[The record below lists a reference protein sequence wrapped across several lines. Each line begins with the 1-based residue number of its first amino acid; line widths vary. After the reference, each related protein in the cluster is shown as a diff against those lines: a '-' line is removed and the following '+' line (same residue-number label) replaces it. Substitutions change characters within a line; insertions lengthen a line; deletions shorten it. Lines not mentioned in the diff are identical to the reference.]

1 MNRLEQEKAHSGQ
14 LIDGGGTPGW
24 GNQDG
29 QGVIMRFSKTSA
41 KNEVF
46 DFAAQKL
53 RRLNLLSMIA
63 SLVPKLL
70 SLSFVLFVFG
80 SVGCSESELI
90 LDGDRIAII
99 TTDDIILANPAAL
112 VEGAGLPDV
121 SANLNAGHPGLTPGH
136 TGGNVKA
143 DLPFKKVWRT
153 SIGGAGNELTD
164 LAQPVIANGQVF
176 TVAPNGVVR
185 AFDIENGK
193 LNWQVTIETFSD
205 DPLPGIA
212 GGLAVS
218 SDKLFVHAGG
228 QNFAALAVKDGSPIW
243 SVTSLLP
250 VRGGPTIIGKDA
262 VVITNLDGNVLTYG
276 TRDGALIWQRAGLP
290 VNTVVYGAPSPAFS
304 GSQLAVA
311 GYGGDISLLDAG
323 SGQVIWSDSL
333 AAFSPRT
340 PLQGLGD
347 IRAHPVHD
355 GGVVFAVS
363 QAGQTA
369 AFNARSGLLLWDQP
383 IGGIEMPWLAGKSL
397 FLMTIDGR
405 LYALRRNDGVVRWV
419 AELPGALPK
428 GIVASEDIPRYVG
441 PVVVGGKVMVISQSG
456 TLFSFNADTGDG
468 GKAVR
473 VGSDVVTPP
482 QLGAEMMFVL
492 SNNGSL
498 AAFR

>member
-1 MNRLEQEKAHSGQ
+1 
-14 LIDGGGTPGW
+14 
-24 GNQDG
+24 
-29 QGVIMRFSKTSA
+29 MRFSKTLA
-41 KNEVF
+41 INEGFVF
-46 DFAAQKL
+46 AVQNL
-53 RRLNLLSMIA
+53 SWNNLLGMIS
-63 SLVPKLL
+63 SLVSKLM
-70 SLSFVLFVFG
+70 SLGFVLFVFG
-80 SVGCSESELI
+80 SAGCSESELV
-90 LDGDRIAII
+90 LDGDRIAIM
-99 TTDDIILANPAAL
+99 TTNDIVFPDPAAL
-112 VEGAGLPDV
+112 DEGAGLPDV
-121 SANLNAGHPGLTPGH
+121 IANLNAGHPGLTPGH

-153 SIGGAGNELTD
+153 SIGGEGNELTD

-176 TVAPNGVVR
+176 TVAPNGIVT

-193 LNWQVTIETFSD
+193 LNWQVTIEKFSD

-218 SDKLFVHAGG
+218 GDKLFVHAGG

-276 TRDGALIWQRAGLP
+276 TGDGALIWQRAGLP
-290 VNTVVYGAPSPAFS
+290 VNTIVYGAPSPAFS
-304 GSQLAVA
+304 SNQLAIA
-311 GYGGDISLLDAG
+311 GYGGDISLLEAN
-323 SGQVIWSDSL
+323 SGKVVWSDSL

-397 FLMTIDGR
+397 FLITIDGR
-405 LYALRRNDGVVRWV
+405 LYSLRRNDGVVRWV
-419 AELPGALPK
+419 VDLPGALPK

-441 PVVVGGKVMVISQSG
+441 PAVVEGKVMVISKSG
-456 TLFSFNADTGDG
+456 KLFSFNADTGDG
-468 GKAVR
+468 EKTQR
-473 VGSDVVTPP
+473 VGSVVVTPP
-482 QLGAEMMFVL
+482 QLGAGMMFVL

>member
-1 MNRLEQEKAHSGQ
+1 
-14 LIDGGGTPGW
+14 
-24 GNQDG
+24 
-29 QGVIMRFSKTSA
+29 MRFSKTLA
-41 KNEVF
+41 KNE
-46 DFAAQKL
+46 DFGFAVQNL
-53 RRLNLLSMIA
+53 RRNNLLSMVS
-63 SLVPKLL
+63 SLVSKLL
-70 SLSFVLFVFG
+70 SLGLVLFVFG
-80 SVGCSESELI
+80 SAGCSESELV

-99 TTDDIILANPAAL
+99 TTNDIVFPDPQAL

-121 SANLNAGHPGLTPGH
+121 VANLNAGHPGLTPGH

-153 SIGGAGNELTD
+153 SIGGEGNELTD

-176 TVAPNGVVR
+176 TVAPNGIVT
-185 AFDIENGK
+185 AFDMENGK

-218 SDKLFVHAGG
+218 GDKLFVHAGG

-276 TRDGALIWQRAGLP
+276 TGDGALIWQRAGLP
-290 VNTVVYGAPSPAFS
+290 VSTVVYGAPSPAFS
-304 GSQLAVA
+304 GNQLAIA
-311 GYGGDISLLDAG
+311 GYGGDISLLEAG

-340 PLQGLGD
+340 SLQGLGD

-369 AFNARSGLLLWDQP
+369 AFNARSGLLLWNQP
-383 IGGIEMPWLAGKSL
+383 IGGIEMPWLAGKSM

-405 LYALRRNDGVVRWV
+405 LYSLRRNDGVVRWV
-419 AELPGALPK
+419 VDLPGALPK

-441 PVVVGGKVMVISQSG
+441 PVVVEGKVMVISKSG
-456 TLFSFNADTGDG
+456 RLFSFNADAGDG
-468 GKAVR
+468 KETLR

-482 QLGAEMMFVL
+482 QLGAGMMFVL

>member
-1 MNRLEQEKAHSGQ
+1 MRLSTT
-14 LIDGGGTPGW
+14 L
-24 GNQDG
+24 
-29 QGVIMRFSKTSA
+29 A
-41 KNEVF
+41 KNE
-46 DFAAQKL
+46 DFRFAVQNFVWG
-53 RRLNLLSMIA
+53 NLSSME
-63 SLVPKLL
+63 SPLVTKLL
-70 SLSFVLFVFG
+70 SLTLVLFAIGFA
-80 SVGCSESELI
+80 GCSESELV

-99 TTDDIILANPAAL
+99 ATNDIVSPDPAAF
-112 VEGAGLPDV
+112 VEGAGLPTV
-121 SANLNAGHPGLTPGH
+121 IANLNAGHPGLTPGH
-136 TGGNVKA
+136 TGGNIKA

-153 SIGGAGNELTD
+153 FIGGEGNELTE
-164 LAQPVIANGQVF
+164 LAQPVIADGQVF
-176 TVAPNGVVR
+176 TVAPNGIVT

-212 GGLAVS
+212 GGLAVH

-228 QNFAALAVKDGSPIW
+228 KNFASLSVKDGSSIW
-243 SVTSLLP
+243 SVISPLP

-276 TRDGALIWQRAGLP
+276 TDDGAIIWQRAGLP
-290 VNTVVYGAPSPAFS
+290 VNTVVYGAPSPAFF
-304 GSQLAVA
+304 GNQLAIA
-311 GYGGDISLLDAG
+311 GYGGDISLLEAS
-323 SGQVIWSDSL
+323 SGEVAWTDSL
-333 AAFSPRT
+333 GAFSPRT

-347 IRAHPVHD
+347 VRAHPVHD

-383 IGGIEMPWLAGKSL
+383 IGGIEMPWLAGKSI

-419 AELPGALPK
+419 VDLPGALPK
-428 GIVASEDIPRYVG
+428 GILASEDIPRYVG
-441 PVVVGGKVMVISQSG
+441 PVVVDGKVMVISKSG
-456 TLFSFNADTGDG
+456 TLFSFNANSGDD
-468 GKAVR
+468 KETLR

-482 QLGAEMMFVL
+482 QLGAGMMFVL